1 MFDALMLKVL
11 LARSA
16 GCQEYLSRGFPWTL
30 LLQSM
35 PIPMR
40 HALEPNAS

>member
-1 MFDALMLKVL
+1 MLDALVLKAL
-11 LARSA
+11 LPESA

-30 LLQSM
+30 ILKSM
-35 PIPMR
+35 PIPVR